1 MWPKVLA
8 AGSATFLLVSLG
20 VTFGVGNLLHVCGY
34 QFSPTTLCGMG
45 VCDAPMSCSL
55 WAPAVY
61 LGPVFGVV
69 AGLAVARLVRTP
81 SDPAEA

>member
-1 MWPKVLA
+1 MWAKVLA
-8 AGSATFLLVSLG
+8 SASATFLLVSLG
-20 VTFGVGNLLHVCGY
+20 ITFGVGNLLHVCGY

-55 WAPAVY
+55 WAPTVY

-69 AGLAVARLVRTP
+69 AGLAVARLVRNHLHP
-81 SDPAEA
+81 DEA

>member
-1 MWPKVLA
+1 MWAKVLA
-8 AGSATFLLVSLG
+8 AASATFVLVSLG
-20 VTFGVGNLLHVCGY
+20 ITFGVGNLLHVCGY

-55 WAPAVY
+55 WAPAIY

-69 AGLAVARLVRTP
+69 AGLGVARLVRTHLQR
-81 SDPAEA
+81 SAA